1 LCEGEQEVAVDLDKS
16 REFWAKVAKENGWYA
31 EPFFVQ
37 VWADPDTKEVRD
49 SVSTRTLTED
59 VVVWLKNE
67 LCSYCGD
74 ENVFEEYQ
82 ESCWQCVFTCERCE
96 QTTPYEKGMAY
107 DELCDDCGVLVGST
121 PENPWKGE

>member
-1 LCEGEQEVAVDLDKS
+1 MTNLKQQIEKS
-16 REFWAKVAKENGWYA
+16 RALWAGIAKEHGWYS

-37 VWADPDTKEVRD
+37 VWVNPTTGNVSD
-49 SVSTRTLTED
+49 SVSTSAMTQD
-59 VVVWLKNE
+59 HVVYLKEE

-74 ENVFEEYQ
+74 ERVFEEYQ
-82 ESCWQCVFTCERCE
+82 ESCWQCVFTCELCQ

-121 PENPWKGE
+121 WDNPWKGDR